1 MRIRLMLVSLVLAVL
16 LAIPAHVGAGEPLDL
31 NSAPAIEL
39 MKLPGVGPARAG
51 EIIRF
56 RLVHGFRRK
65 ADLLRIKG
73 IGRRTYM
80 KLKPLVEVRPK
91 RAPALVEVSK

>member
-1 MRIRLMLVSLVLAVL
+1 MRFRLMLVSLVLAVL
-16 LAIPAHVGAGEPLDL
+16 LAIPAHVGADEPLDL

-39 MKLPGVGPARAG
+39 MKLPGVGPGRAG
-51 EIIRF
+51 EIIRY

-80 KLKPLVEVRPK
+80 KIKPLVEVRPIQ
-91 RAPALVEVSK
+91 RVTEVKK